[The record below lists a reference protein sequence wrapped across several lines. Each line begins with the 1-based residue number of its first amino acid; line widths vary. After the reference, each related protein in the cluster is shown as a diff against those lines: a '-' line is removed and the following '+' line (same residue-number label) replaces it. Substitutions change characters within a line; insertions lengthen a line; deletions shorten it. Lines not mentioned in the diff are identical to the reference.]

1 MKRLIDL
8 MERAG
13 ALFLFAIMTLITVSA
28 ITRYLFNW
36 PLPDGDSLGRLFLAV
51 VVFWGFAAACLHD
64 EHIQFD
70 LIVESS
76 PTAVRRALTALALVV
91 TLAAVSVLCW
101 MAATRVLDLSRTGEK
116 TFDLGLPLWPFYAVA
131 WLGLLAAVLA
141 LAWRLIGR
149 SAQEPPGG
157 G

>member
-28 ITRYLFNW
+28 ITRYLINW
-36 PLPDGDSLGRLFLAV
+36 PLPDGDSLSRLFLAV

-76 PTAVRRALTALALVV
+76 PAGVRRALMALALVV
-91 TLAAVSVLCW
+91 TLGAVSVLCW

>member
-28 ITRYLFNW
+28 VLRYLFNW
-36 PLPDGDSLGRLFLAV
+36 PLPDGDSLSRLFLAI
-51 VVFWGFAAACLHD
+51 VVFWGLASASLHD

-70 LIVESS
+70 LLVER
-76 PTAVRRALTALALVV
+76 TGGRFKAVLMGIALLL
-91 TLAAVSVLCW
+91 TLGAMAIFAW

-116 TFDLGLPLWPFYAVA
+116 TFDLGLPLWPFYGVA
-131 WLGLLAAVLA
+131 WLGLLATVAA
-141 LAWRLIGR
+141 LAWRLFGWR
-149 SAQEPPGG
+149 PHPPHGPE
-157 G
+157 